1 MAHRD
6 QIDNLR
12 FNSPDE
18 GYFYYLKKSHDIL
31 AYTIFQYALVIL
43 AVLSWILGAFSIY
56 IKLAHLILFA
66 FLGLVISQFFYKN
79 HLKKNIAR
87 NREAAKDLVNN
98 YHYHPHLLN
107 KFAEKDQNSFM
118 KLRIAQ
124 IFYDSKF
131 DSNFDENFIN
141 WCFGESPEDDSSG
154 TEEFLQFACRFIDE
168 KKAIDGL
175 NEEEA
180 NDALAGTEEFLKFA
194 CDGLNEEEAID
205 GLTETDEFLK
215 FAFRY
220 PQTTTL
226 SPEESARLSAKLRTA
241 YYEFENYI
249 KLIFREF
256 ISKCFY
262 TGSVLEDAVEFR
274 KALEYYQAL
283 KAFLESFKETVEI
296 PVVQE
301 LLKKNLGRI
310 TNEINFD
317 NNPFT
322 ISYKSDDCDTK
333 SFDIGVPIID
343 EALIEIDLRYSRI
356 LRRLRL
362 SLTAISCISRGTKR
376 CEQYIAK
383 FRPNFN
389 QTIQDYFWGEIGDI
403 QSSLLLLKWFKIQ
416 SISDHSHPNKTL
428 QRILLM
434 DFIDFCQKILSNSE
448 PLLCPNDTRSDDY
461 WYQTMGRNGDVEDY
475 LGQALLILNGL
486 DHKPISGLLNQ
497 VLDFLPKLAAS
508 LVNHFFKGHI
518 ARSMKKDLI
527 GEDWKL
533 ELQKV

>member
-124 IFYDSKF
+124 IFYDS
-131 DSNFDENFIN
+131 NFDENFIN
-141 WCFGESPEDDSSG
+141 WCFGESQEDDSSE
-154 TEEFLQFACRFIDE
+154 TE
-168 KKAIDGL
+168 
-175 NEEEA
+175 
-180 NDALAGTEEFLKFA
+180 
-194 CDGLNEEEAID
+194 
-205 GLTETDEFLK
+205 EFLK

-256 ISKCFY
+256 IIKCFH
-262 TGSVLEDAVEFR
+262 TGSVLESALEFR
-274 KALEYYQAL
+274 KSLECYQAL
-283 KAFLESFKETVEI
+283 KAFLESFKETVER

-301 LLKKNLGRI
+301 LLKKNLGSI
-310 TNEINFD
+310 TNKINFD

-322 ISYKSDDCDTK
+322 ISYKSDGCNTT
-333 SFDIGVPIID
+333 SFDIGVPMID

-362 SLTAISCISRGTKR
+362 PLTAISCNSRGIKK
-376 CEQYIAK
+376 CEEYIAK

-389 QTIQDYFWGEIGDI
+389 DRILACYWGEINHV
-403 QSSLLLLKWFKIQ
+403 QLSLLLLKWYEIQ
-416 SISDHSHPNKTL
+416 DISTYSHPNKA
-428 QRILLM
+428 LLRPLLI
-434 DFIDFCQKILSNSE
+434 DLIDFCKKTLSNYE
-448 PLLCPNDTRSDDY
+448 PLSCGSDTLSDCS
-461 WYQTMGRNGDVEDY
+461 WYNIMRQNQEIENYY

>member
-6 QIDNLR
+6 QIDNLE
-12 FNSPDE
+12 FSNPDE

-98 YHYHPHLLN
+98 YHQHPQLLN
-107 KFAEKDQNSFM
+107 KFMKEDQNSFT
-118 KLRIAQ
+118 KLPIAQ
-124 IFYDSKF
+124 IFYNQ
-131 DSNFDENFIN
+131 SNFDQNFIN

-154 TEEFLQFACRFIDE
+154 TEEFFQFACRFLDE

-180 NDALAGTEEFLKFA
+180 DDALAGTEEFLKFA
-194 CDGLNEEEAID
+194 CDGLSEEEAID

-226 SPEESARLSAKLRTA
+226 SLEESARLSAKLRTA
-241 YYEFENYI
+241 YSELSRYI

-262 TGSVLEDAVEFR
+262 TGNVLENALEFR
-274 KALEYYQAL
+274 KALECYQAL
-283 KAFLESFKETVEI
+283 KDFLESFNETVAE

-301 LLKKNLGRI
+301 LLKKNLGSI

-317 NNPFT
+317 SNPFT
-322 ISYKSDDCDTK
+322 ISYKSDDCDNT

-362 SLTAISCISRGTKR
+362 PLTAISCNSRGIKK
-376 CEQYIAK
+376 CEEYIAK

-389 QTIQDYFWGEIGDI
+389 DRILACYWGEINHV
-403 QSSLLLLKWFKIQ
+403 QLSLLLLKWYEIQ
-416 SISDHSHPNKTL
+416 DISTYSHPNKA
-428 QRILLM
+428 LLRPLLI
-434 DFIDFCQKILSNSE
+434 DLIDFCKKTLSNYE
-448 PLLCPNDTRSDDY
+448 PLSCGSDTLSDCS
-461 WYQTMGRNGDVEDY
+461 WYNIMRQNQEIENYY

-508 LVNHFFKGHI
+508 LVNYFFKGHI

-527 GEDWKL
+527 GDDWKL